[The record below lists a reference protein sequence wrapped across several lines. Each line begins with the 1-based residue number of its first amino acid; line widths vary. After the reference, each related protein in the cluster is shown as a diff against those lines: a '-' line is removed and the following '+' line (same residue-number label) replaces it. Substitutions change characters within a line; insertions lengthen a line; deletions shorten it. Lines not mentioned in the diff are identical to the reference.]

1 MDRKPTSIDLD
12 DLDKK
17 ILRALS
23 DDARKSYRVIA
34 KALRTS
40 IGTVSARIKRLET
53 AGVILR
59 YVPILEE
66 RSLGYDLAAV
76 VGLKISKGKLLEVQR
91 RLARDPRV
99 FGVYD
104 VTGEWDSILM
114 ARFKSMRD
122 LDTFV
127 KKLLASE
134 NVERTYTQVVLN
146 VMKHEA
152 RIPV

>member
-1 MDRKPTSIDLD
+1 M
-12 DLDKK
+12 
-17 ILRALS
+17 
-23 DDARKSYRVIA
+23 
-34 KALRTS
+34 
-40 IGTVSARIKRLET
+40 
-53 AGVILR
+53 
-59 YVPILEE
+59 
-66 RSLGYDLAAV
+66 

-114 ARFKSMRD
+114 VRFKSMRD

-127 KKLLASE
+127 KKLVATE
-134 NVERTYTQVVLN
+134 NVVRTYTQVVLN

>member
-1 MDRKPTSIDLD
+1 M
-12 DLDKK
+12 
-17 ILRALS
+17 
-23 DDARKSYRVIA
+23 
-34 KALRTS
+34 
-40 IGTVSARIKRLET
+40 SARIKRLET

-66 RSLGYDLAAV
+66 GSLGFDLAAV

-91 RLARDPRV
+91 RLARDLRV

-127 KKLLASE
+127 EKLLASE

-146 VMKHEA
+146 IMKQEA